1 MTGGRVKRVLPYIK
15 DETFLLTYGDGVT
28 DSDINATIKYHKKQ
42 KRILTMTAVQPPG
55 RFGDLEI
62 ADGKVVAFREK
73 PERQTGFINGG
84 YFVVNRSIGRY
95 LGDDTCV
102 FEQEPMAGL
111 AAAKSWARMSIVVS
125 GSAWTRSGSSN
136 CWPTSGTAAKR
147 RGKSGDVRWLLPK
160 PPRPRDGPHRF
171 QGRVARA
178 LA

>member
-1 MTGGRVKRVLPYIK
+1 GPNTMTGGRVKRVLPYIK
-15 DETFLLTYGDGVT
+15 DENFLLTYGDGVT

-73 PERQTGFINGG
+73 PERQAAFINGG
-84 YFVVNRSIGRY
+84 YFVVNRSIGKY

-111 AAAKSWARMSIVVS
+111 AADEELGAYEHRGFWQCMDTFREQQLLTNLWNS
-125 GSAWTRSGSSN
+125 GKAPWKV
-136 CWPTSGTAAKR
+136 W
-147 RGKSGDVRWLLPK
+147 
-160 PPRPRDGPHRF
+160 
-171 QGRVARA
+171 
-178 LA
+178 